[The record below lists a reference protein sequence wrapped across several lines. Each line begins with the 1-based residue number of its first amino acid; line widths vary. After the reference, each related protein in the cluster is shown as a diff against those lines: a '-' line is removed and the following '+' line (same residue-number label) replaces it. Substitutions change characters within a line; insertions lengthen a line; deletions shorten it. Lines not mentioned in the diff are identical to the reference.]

1 MELELGD
8 KRGLDADL
16 MQIIVEGLVGESTA
30 IEFMAFLNWSGK
42 IPDISKMLAGEIKPT
57 IPKRPDQRYAM
68 LSAIVHHMRQH
79 EEPESILNGFF
90 EVMLKF
96 PNDWVQLLYH
106 DITLVMDSQGND
118 EFLEELFE
126 HPLHAELENRIIV

>member
-1 MELELGD
+1 
-8 KRGLDADL
+8 
-16 MQIIVEGLVGESTA
+16 
-30 IEFMAFLNWSGK
+30 
-42 IPDISKMLAGEIKPT
+42 
-57 IPKRPDQRYAM
+57 
-68 LSAIVHHMRQH
+68 
-79 EEPESILNGFF
+79 
-90 EVMLKF
+90 LKF

>member
-1 MELELGD
+1 
-8 KRGLDADL
+8 
-16 MQIIVEGLVGESTA
+16 
-30 IEFMAFLNWSGK
+30 MAFLNWSGK
-42 IPDISKMLAGEIKPT
+42 IPDISKMLAGEIKVT

-79 EEPESILNGFF
+79 ENPESLLNGFF
-90 EVMLKF
+90 DVMLKF

-118 EFLEELFE
+118 DFLEDLLG
-126 HPLHAELENRIIV
+126 HTLHEELENRIIV